1 MPDVQAVPAAD
12 LAPPPTMPVTTY
24 SPAIPMPVISTQL
37 PTMPVQEHIRRSTRV
52 NKGQTNKYQDF
63 VQQIQLSPG
72 TYASDGANLYKL
84 EDTSTE
90 NPSTMYANI
99 NNTSYQGS
107 MMYNQ
112 NVTQYHPYDV
122 YNYNTTPQMDNIV
135 YVKYLPSDVNV
146 NYQRLQY
153 LPTVSKGGRGITRP

>member
-1 MPDVQAVPAAD
+1 
-12 LAPPPTMPVTTY
+12 
-24 SPAIPMPVISTQL
+24 
-37 PTMPVQEHIRRSTRV
+37 
-52 NKGQTNKYQDF
+52 